1 MSTIGNY
8 LEQDHQSCDA
18 RYDTAEAL
26 VNQGDWDG
34 AGVEFAIFRRQLEG
48 HLAMEEQVMFP
59 ALEQAMGS
67 ANGPTA
73 VMRSEHSHMRAIL
86 QDMHVAISQL
96 EQDDFFD
103 HADTLRMLMR
113 QHNLKEE
120 GILYPMADRLLEDAQ
135 AAAVL
140 TAMAEMAKST
150 HHGAPAE
157 HPQLEGVAS

>member
-1 MSTIGNY
+1 MSSIGNY
-8 LEQDHQSCDA
+8 LEQDHHDCDQ
-18 RYDTAEAL
+18 RYAHAEAL

-34 AGVEFAIFRRQLEG
+34 AGAEFAVFRRQLEG

-73 VMRSEHSHMRAIL
+73 VMRGEHGHMRAIL
-86 QDMHVAISQL
+86 QDMHAAIAQR

-120 GILYPMADRLLEDAQ
+120 GILYPMADRMLAPPQ
-135 AAAVL
+135 VAAVL
-140 TAMAEMAKST
+140 AAMADMAKSS
-150 HHGAPAE
+150 HHQAPLG
-157 HPQLEGVAS
+157 HSQLEGVA